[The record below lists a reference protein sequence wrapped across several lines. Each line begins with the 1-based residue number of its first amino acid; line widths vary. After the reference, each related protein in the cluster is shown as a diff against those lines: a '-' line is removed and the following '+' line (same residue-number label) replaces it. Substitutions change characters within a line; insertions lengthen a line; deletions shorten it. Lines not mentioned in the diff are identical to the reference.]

1 MRIDRQRF
9 LLLTASLSGA
19 CASSTPSS
27 EPPREHTAV
36 APPEP
41 LEPDDPEPPKVD
53 TREAAADA
61 GPAAGGTTGSA
72 SVEIAVTTAQGAR
85 VSLDPDPKCND
96 MKGKPGKCQFKA
108 PGPQCESFRDL
119 PSECQTIVKHL
130 KPKVAE
136 RAVDCIA
143 KKSGTQDICEF
154 ALPSRCATEA
164 IRNGV
169 CPDKAAEKTCAP
181 VVANCSTKRGSLS
194 IEECKAGYSAVTP
207 KSQKKMLSC
216 MSEFCTIEHC
226 LYQL

>member
-19 CASSTPSS
+19 CTSSQPASQAPS
-27 EPPREHTAV
+27 EHTAI

-41 LEPDDPEPPKVD
+41 VEPDEAQQPVQPTD
-53 TREAAADA
+53 REASADA
-61 GPAAGGTTGSA
+61 GAASSASA
-72 SVEIAVTTAQGAR
+72 SVEVALSAQAAQVTLN
-85 VSLDPDPKCND
+85 SDPKCND
-96 MKGKPGKCQFKA
+96 MQGKPGKCQFKA

-119 PSECQTIVKHL
+119 PNECQLLTKFL

-143 KKSGTQDICEF
+143 KKSGTPDICEF

-169 CPDKAAEKTCAP
+169 CPDKAAEKNCASL
-181 VVANCSTKRGSLS
+181 VANCSSKRGSLS
-194 IEECKAGYSAVTP
+194 LEECKAGYSAVTP